1 MMKQMNN
8 MLRKWLCL
16 LLAAAL
22 LTPAASMIASAAAPR
37 VPVICVTGELPIQV
51 YREDGSS
58 YDPTGEYA
66 DEILNEAIGEL
77 VPVFLKAMLTNNY
90 DEWSRRALEKLT
102 PIYDEIRPNL
112 DGSLPADTGIDY
124 FWSPETLADPVSCDY
139 YYTYTFDYR
148 ISPLDAADG
157 LRAFIEAVKA
167 KAGSDK
173 VALISRCGSTS
184 LGAAYLYKYG
194 ADDLT
199 SLTFFSSSLLGIPYA
214 DTMLGGRVVI
224 PGDMLYHFVACQ
236 NPLASFSERLNEF
249 AKAVLYAL
257 NENAGADDVI
267 RLVLR
272 VYDKIK
278 DSFVSPFLRS
288 YYAICPNFVATVND
302 SYEDYRDFI
311 FPTDELKQEYAVLL
325 AQTDE
330 YHYNVQRKLG
340 ELFTAARDGG
350 VPVNFVVVYGEPS
363 ENVNGERTRLVGD
376 ELTDACYQSMG
387 ATVPFYPNTLDEGYI
402 AERTAAGFGKY
413 ISPDKMIDASTCL
426 FPDNTWFIRNMR
438 HEFSGQDVIALF
450 KAIAWTEN
458 MTVFTDP
465 AYPQYLNA
473 RPDHSGFDPLQ
484 ETNPNDINPDDYKPE
499 MNNAMGFFARVIAF
513 YAKLIARFADMIAV
527 VCSIAA

>member
-1 MMKQMNN
+1 MKRSM
-8 MLRKWLCL
+8 KK
-16 LLAAAL
+16 LLALALIAAL
-22 LTPAASMIASAAAPR
+22 LVSVMSMAAYAAAPR
-37 VPVICVTGELPIQV
+37 VPVICVTGELPIEV

-58 YDPTGEYA
+58 YIPTEGPA
-66 DEILNEAIGEL
+66 DEIMNEAIKEL

-112 DGSLPADTGIDY
+112 DGSLPANTGINY
-124 FWSPETLADPVSCDY
+124 SWSPETMADPVSADY

-148 ISPLDAADG
+148 ISPLDAAEG
-157 LRAFIEAVKA
+157 LRTFIDAVKA
-167 KAGSDK
+167 KTGSDK

-199 SLTFFSSSLLGIPYA
+199 SLTFFSSSLLGVPYA

-236 NPLASFSERLNEF
+236 NPLASFNERLNEF

-257 NENAGADDVI
+257 NENASADDVI
-267 RLVLR
+267 NLVLR
-272 VYDKIK
+272 VYDKVK

-288 YYAICPNFVATVND
+288 YYAVCPNFVATVND
-302 SYEDYRDFI
+302 SYERYRNFI

-325 AQTDE
+325 AKTDE
-330 YHYNVQRKLG
+330 YHYNVQQKLG

-387 ATVPFYPNTLDEGYI
+387 ATVPFYAHTLEESYI
-402 AERTAAGFGKY
+402 SERTAAGFGKY

-426 FPDNTWFIRNMR
+426 FPDNTWFIRNLR

-450 KAIAWTEN
+450 KAIAWTED
-458 MTVFTDP
+458 MTVFADP
-465 AYPQYLNA
+465 AFPQFLNA
-473 RPDHSGFDPLQ
+473 RPDHSGFDPAQ

-499 MNNAMGFFARVIAF
+499 MNNAMGFLARVIAF
-513 YAKLIARFADMIAV
+513 YAKLITRFAGMIAAV
-527 VCSIAA
+527 RNIAA

>member
-1 MMKQMNN
+1 MKQRN
-8 MLRKWLCL
+8 LTVKKILSVV
-16 LLAAAL
+16 LAAAL
-22 LTPAASMIASAAAPR
+22 LVSVVSMAAYAAAPH
-37 VPVICVTGELPIQV
+37 VPVICVTGELPIRV

-58 YDPTGEYA
+58 YVPTEEAA
-66 DEILNEAIGEL
+66 DEIMNEAIEEL

-90 DEWSRRALEKLT
+90 DEWSRMALEKLT
-102 PIYDEIRPNL
+102 PIYDEIRPGP
-112 DGSLPADTGIDY
+112 DGSLPANTGIDY
-124 FWSPETLADPVSCDY
+124 RWSPQSLSDPVSCDY

-148 ISPLDAADG
+148 LSPLDVADD
-157 LRAFIEAVKA
+157 LQKFIDAVEA

-194 ADDLT
+194 TDELT
-199 SLTFFSSSLLGIPYA
+199 SLTFFSSSLLGVPYA

-236 NPLASFSERLNEF
+236 NPLASFDERLNEF
-249 AKAVLYAL
+249 AKACLYAA
-257 NENAGADDVI
+257 NENDSIDDVI
-267 RLVLR
+267 SLVLR
-272 VYDKIK
+272 VYDKVK

-288 YYAICPNFVATVND
+288 YYAICPNFVATVSD
-302 SYEDYRDFI
+302 SYEDYRNFI

-325 AQTDE
+325 AKTDE
-330 YHYNVQRKLG
+330 YHYNVQQKLG
-340 ELFTAARDGG
+340 ELFTAAVDEG
-350 VPVNFVVVYGEPS
+350 VPVNFVTVYGEPS

-387 ATVPFYPNTLDEGYI
+387 ATVSYYAQTLDESYI

-426 FPDNTWFIRNMR
+426 FPDHSWFIRNLR
-438 HEFSGQDVIALF
+438 HEFSGNDVIALF

-473 RPDHSGFDPLQ
+473 RPDHSGFDPAQ

-499 MNNAMGFFARVIAF
+499 MNNAMGFLARIVAF
-513 YAKLIARFADMIAV
+513 YTKIISCFVRVFNKLKIA
-527 VCSIAA
+527 